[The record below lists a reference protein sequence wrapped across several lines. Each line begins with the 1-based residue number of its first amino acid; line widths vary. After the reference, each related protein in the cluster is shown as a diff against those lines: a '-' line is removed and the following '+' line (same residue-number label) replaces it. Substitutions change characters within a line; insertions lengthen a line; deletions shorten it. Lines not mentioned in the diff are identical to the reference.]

1 MQPAGEL
8 SYPFGLALF
17 TVASQKPSCQVS
29 HREIGLQR
37 PERIVAETEKE
48 HQLFIACVAQIASTV
63 HCTKSQYACSRFLTT
78 VEYREQRPMRESSDK
93 LMDRALARPIVSV
106 SPCADL
112 GRIAPTWSWAICR
125 VFRNCTET

>member
-37 PERIVAETEKE
+37 PERIVAETEKRTPAL
-48 HQLFIACVAQIASTV
+48 HRL
-63 HCTKSQYACSRFLTT
+63 CSANSKHRLLH
-78 VEYREQRPMRESSDK
+78 QRP
-93 LMDRALARPIVSV
+93 
-106 SPCADL
+106 
-112 GRIAPTWSWAICR
+112 ICMLP
-125 VFRNCTET
+125 VLNYSGIQGATPNA